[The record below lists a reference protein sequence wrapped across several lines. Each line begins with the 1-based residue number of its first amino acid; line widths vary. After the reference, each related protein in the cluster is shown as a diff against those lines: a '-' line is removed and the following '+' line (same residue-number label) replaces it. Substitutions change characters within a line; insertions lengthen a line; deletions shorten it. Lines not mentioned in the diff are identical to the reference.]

1 MNLIFFIVLIAV
13 VLLILFS
20 YIAHQRRKKEVVE
33 IVSRGG
39 IDLLIQKLKEKPNE
53 ETIEALGKTNDPRAA
68 DALIDFVNSKD
79 IKDEDDSYFFTLGL
93 NALGKIGND
102 RAIDFLVSLLG
113 LNNDMFV
120 RDYAAC
126 VLHSIAHEKGIKVFK
141 AVKPLVTL
149 LVDAKNSN
157 YRLEWTEGALN
168 AITGEKFGKNIDKW
182 EKYIAE
188 NREKLE

>member
-1 MNLIFFIVLIAV
+1 

-20 YIAHQRRKKEVVE
+20 YIAHQKRKKEVVE

-39 IDLLIQKLKEKPNE
+39 IDLLIQQLKEKANE
-53 ETIEALGKTNDPRAA
+53 ETIEAPGKTNDPRAA

-102 RAIDFLVSLLG
+102 RAIDFLVSTLG

-126 VLHSIAHEKGIKVFK
+126 VLHNIAHEKGIKIFK

-188 NREKLE
+188 NRDKLE